1 MLFICVLPSQAQEVF
16 KEIRSVVND
25 RVAASKKDKRLIN
38 PLVVC
43 TCAAIGYQKLR
54 LMLSEEAVFLRTS
67 INVPLLK
74 EYLFRTQALAQLK
87 AQ

>member
-1 MLFICVLPSQAQEVF
+1 MLPSQAQEVF
-16 KEIRSVVND
+16 KEIRGVIND